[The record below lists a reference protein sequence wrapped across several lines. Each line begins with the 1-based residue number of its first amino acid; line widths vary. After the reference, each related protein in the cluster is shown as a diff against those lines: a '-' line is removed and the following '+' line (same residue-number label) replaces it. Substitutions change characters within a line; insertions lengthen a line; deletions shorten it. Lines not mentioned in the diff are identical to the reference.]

1 MMTKQEKLNKATARA
16 VGMLFLLATATY
28 IIGNGLLESILTM
41 PNYLSQVYPH
51 SVQVVAGALLQFV
64 DTVAVVGIGVLMFPI
79 LKRFNESVAVGY
91 FATRIV
97 ELVFLVFG
105 AIGPLMLITLSQ
117 DYVAA
122 GAPEVSHFQ
131 TAGSLLV
138 TQHFLG
144 YQIGMMALGLG
155 SLFFCYLLYT
165 SKLIPQWM
173 SLLGLIGY
181 AALFI
186 GAVLEL
192 FGLSVG
198 LMLSIPGGIFELILP
213 LWLIVKGFNVA
224 SLTAAAPRQKPAH
237 PGLSVPT
244 A

>member
-91 FATRIV
+91 VATRIV

-105 AIGPLMLITLSQ
+105 AIGPS
-117 DYVAA
+117 
-122 GAPEVSHFQ
+122 
-131 TAGSLLV
+131 
-138 TQHFLG
+138 
-144 YQIGMMALGLG
+144 
-155 SLFFCYLLYT
+155 
-165 SKLIPQWM
+165 
-173 SLLGLIGY
+173 
-181 AALFI
+181 
-186 GAVLEL
+186 
-192 FGLSVG
+192 
-198 LMLSIPGGIFELILP
+198 
-213 LWLIVKGFNVA
+213 
-224 SLTAAAPRQKPAH
+224 
-237 PGLSVPT
+237 
-244 A
+244 

>member
-1 MMTKQEKLNKATARA
+1 MTKQEKLSKATARA
-16 VGMLFLLATATY
+16 VGVLFLLATATY
-28 IIGNGLLESILTM
+28 ITGNGLLESILTM
-41 PNYLSQVYPH
+41 PDYLSQVYPH
-51 SVQVVAGALLQFV
+51 SVQVVAGALLVFV
-64 DTVAVVGIGVLMFPI
+64 DTAAVVGIGVLLFPI
-79 LKRFNESVAVGY
+79 LKRFNESIAIGY
-91 FATRIV
+91 VATRVV
-97 ELVFLVFG
+97 EFVFLVFG

-122 GAPEVSHFQ
+122 GVPDAAHFQ
-131 TAGSLLV
+131 TAGSLFM

-144 YQIGMMALGLG
+144 YQIGMMALGFG

-173 SLLGLIGY
+173 SLLGFVGY

-224 SLTAAAPRQKPAH
+224 ALTAPAPKNQA
-237 PGLSVPT
+237 PT
-244 A
+244 G